1 MQNRETLF
9 ERLDRVAKKCAADS
23 ENAHRQFAR
32 EFTLGETAMDR
43 AAKEIEERRLLRL
56 DVLSM
61 IG

>member
-1 MQNRETLF
+1 MPNRETLF
-9 ERLDRVAKKCAADS
+9 ERLDRVAAKNREAYASAMKDFRDS
-23 ENAHRQFAR
+23 
-32 EFTLGETAMDR
+32 FTLGETERDR